1 MMSFHH
7 WPRHVA
13 VLSEDR
19 GFALEL
25 AQIIADGFRSHDCL
39 VDVLS
44 RTESWKRHYDF
55 VLGYGPH
62 TREGSLLE
70 TALRLASYPKEKRP
84 FFYWWFTEAVSKPG
98 LPPCLVRFA
107 SGLQTAGNLYLTRHP
122 RAHTRLWARLLDRFF
137 LGRHFRLRIIGELHH
152 FHYRGLLSGL
162 AVTAEGKAAQLRR
175 HGFEPVVAPVGYHPA
190 LHGRDL
196 GLQRDIDVGFLGR
209 IRTKRRLRLLQ
220 QVERDLEKR
229 GIKVTIPSAEVDGEE
244 RTGFLNRA
252 KIVLNIFQNS
262 QDFVGMRFMYCAAN
276 KALIV
281 SEPPIDRE
289 PFVPG
294 RHIVAAPVDGL
305 AQAIEYYLSA
315 EKERQEIVE
324 RAYRLVSQEL
334 TIHEMVGRILNH
346 SRQMLRRR
354 ARAE

>member
-244 RTGFLNRA
+244 QERQHCAVYTYCLMPDHLHYLVGPVQEGVSVLVFSDQFKGKTTNRSWQHGWRG
-252 KIVLNIFQNS
+252 KLWQPRS
-262 QDFVGMRFMYCAAN
+262 YD
-276 KALIV
+276 
-281 SEPPIDRE
+281 
-289 PFVPG
+289 
-294 RHIVAAPVDGL
+294 HIVRVEEDLRQIA
-305 AQAIEYYLSA
+305 EY
-315 EKERQEIVE
+315 
-324 RAYRLVSQEL
+324 
-334 TIHEMVGRILNH
+334 ILNNPVRKGLVDH
-346 SRQMLRRR
+346 
-354 ARAE
+354 AEDWPWSGHLTPLLL